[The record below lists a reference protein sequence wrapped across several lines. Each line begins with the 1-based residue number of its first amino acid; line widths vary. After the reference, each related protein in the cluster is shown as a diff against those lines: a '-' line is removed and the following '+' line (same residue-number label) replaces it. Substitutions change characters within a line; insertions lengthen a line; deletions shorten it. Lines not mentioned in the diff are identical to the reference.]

1 MTNKLIAFISFLL
14 FAFASS
20 AQSVNSDTMAIR
32 RDTIRRFTD
41 PRAQIKPYEEVIR
54 TGYTSWRGLFT
65 VHLLKDTVYFEIPES
80 ILGRDIEVINSLVQ
94 GPGGTHLYSGEDI
107 DEKTIFFEHG
117 DQDSS
122 IRIRY
127 DWIISSADSGSN
139 IFKAVT
145 KSNLNPISISFPIK
159 AYGPNEK
166 TYVIDVSK
174 WIRDPKCFMNS
185 MDGTILSQ
193 SLVGPRDVTVSLVHA
208 YPINV
213 EISLAK
219 NAEIR
224 TSAFSRTPPQP
235 ATIIT
240 HTSFVEL
247 PDKPMEQ
254 RIQDDRVGFFADQEF
269 HFSDDQQKVEDR
281 RFILRWRLEPKDED
295 KEKFAMGEL
304 VEPKNPIV
312 IYIDPATPK
321 QWRPY
326 LIEGINDWQRAFAK
340 AGFKHAIVGK
350 EWPEDDKTMHVDDA
364 RYSFINYMPSEIE
377 NAMGPN
383 VHDPRSGEI
392 IQTHI
397 HWYHNV
403 MQLLHSWYMVQAGA
417 VDPKARHAKFDD
429 ELMGELIRFV
439 SSHEVGHTLGLRHNM
454 GSSSTVPVD
463 SLRSRRWLD
472 AHGHTPSIMDY
483 ARFDYVAQPEDNIP
497 EHDLFPRIGE
507 YDRWAIEWGYGP
519 DRLKNSDENR
529 LAQRKLVTDSLAANP
544 RLWFGADDRETKR
557 MDPRCQSEDLGNDA
571 MLASEYGIKNLKRIV
586 PNLPEWTKEN
596 DASYDDLNI
605 EYAAVQD
612 QFTLYM
618 QHVMMNLGGVYTT
631 PKTSSDKG
639 NVVEP
644 TPIAKQKEALEFF
657 DQELFTTPYWILN
670 SHVTTLVSQ
679 PKQPD
684 FVEDLQEQVLNK
696 LLDMKKIDQVLAN
709 ERQFGEKGYSL
720 EDYLGTIHMTIWK
733 ELKSSSPRE
742 DSYRR
747 NLQKAYVGAFET
759 ILLSTTPENT
769 ETDAFSI
776 IRADFLHLQKEVNSA
791 IPRTS
796 DKLTRYHL
804 EDIKERIKKTLE
816 AKPTIQ

>member
-1 MTNKLIAFISFLL
+1 
-14 FAFASS
+14 
-20 AQSVNSDTMAIR
+20 
-32 RDTIRRFTD
+32 
-41 PRAQIKPYEEVIR
+41 
-54 TGYTSWRGLFT
+54 
-65 VHLLKDTVYFEIPES
+65 
-80 ILGRDIEVINSLVQ
+80 
-94 GPGGTHLYSGEDI
+94 
-107 DEKTIFFEHG
+107 
-117 DQDSS
+117 
-122 IRIRY
+122 
-127 DWIISSADSGSN
+127 
-139 IFKAVT
+139 
-145 KSNLNPISISFPIK
+145 
-159 AYGPNEK
+159 
-166 TYVIDVSK
+166 
-174 WIRDPKCFMNS
+174 
-185 MDGTILSQ
+185 
-193 SLVGPRDVTVSLVHA
+193 
-208 YPINV
+208 
-213 EISLAK
+213 
-219 NAEIR
+219 
-224 TSAFSRTPPQP
+224 
-235 ATIIT
+235 
-240 HTSFVEL
+240 
-247 PDKPMEQ
+247 
-254 RIQDDRVGFFADQEF
+254 
-269 HFSDDQQKVEDR
+269 
-281 RFILRWRLEPKDED
+281 
-295 KEKFAMGEL
+295 
-304 VEPKNPIV
+304 
-312 IYIDPATPK
+312 
-321 QWRPY
+321 
-326 LIEGINDWQRAFAK
+326 
-340 AGFKHAIVGK
+340 
-350 EWPEDDKTMHVDDA
+350 
-364 RYSFINYMPSEIE
+364 
-377 NAMGPN
+377 
-383 VHDPRSGEI
+383 
-392 IQTHI
+392 
-397 HWYHNV
+397 
-403 MQLLHSWYMVQAGA
+403 
-417 VDPKARHAKFDD
+417 
-429 ELMGELIRFV
+429 
-439 SSHEVGHTLGLRHNM
+439 
-454 GSSSTVPVD
+454 
-463 SLRSRRWLD
+463 
-472 AHGHTPSIMDY
+472 
-483 ARFDYVAQPEDNIP
+483 
-497 EHDLFPRIGE
+497 
-507 YDRWAIEWGYGP
+507 
-519 DRLKNSDENR
+519 
-529 LAQRKLVTDSLAANP
+529 
-544 RLWFGADDRETKR
+544 